1 MTDIIIKGQATAE
14 EMLPLEKLTYLQKE
28 LGNIRDEYSQN
39 KYIQEALTV
48 LNAGGLRSAIGSY
61 WNAVIDDL
69 RRKILHRSIDLFN
82 KEMNPAKQVKSYED
96 FQNHITDHDLIEG
109 AFKIGVLSW
118 EGRKLIQQARETR
131 NIFDG
136 HPDSSDPTLIKV
148 FNLISDC
155 NKYVLSKE
163 NPPPVIDTN
172 DYITNMDSA
181 TFHKNDL
188 AIAQAFSDL
197 PQIYKT
203 ELVNKFF
210 SLYLQD
216 NISTVLRSNTEF
228 SLPILWNV
236 LPKEDRFQIGNRFDK
251 EMVGGNQ
258 IRVEKAI
265 DFLSIVDGLK
275 YVSSASRNIIFEPA
289 IKYLEENL
297 DNWHTEGDAVNK
309 LARIGS
315 VIPTELIPRYVSA
328 LTLTYVGYGSYY
340 SWAAS
345 PQVANLF
352 KKFVSTSIEAFVTTI
367 KTNETLRGRIS
378 NSNKLERLRDLA
390 TILLNETTPIKDLN
404 EYLELVVDRK
414 RTGEFYKTLEWKK

>member
-352 KKFVSTSIEAFVTTI
+352 KKFDSTSIEAFVTTI

>member
-1 MTDIIIKGQATAE
+1 MTPLIVNEHSTAE
-14 EMLPLEKLTYLQKE
+14 EMLPVEKLTYLQKE
-28 LGNIRDEYSQN
+28 LGNIRDEYAQN

-61 WNAVIDDL
+61 WNAVIDDI
-69 RRKILHRSIDLFN
+69 RRKILQRSIDLFN
-82 KEMNPAKQVKSYED
+82 KEINPPKLVKTYED

-109 AFKIGVLSW
+109 AYKIGVLSW

-155 NKYVLSKE
+155 NKYVLSQE
-163 NPPPVIDTN
+163 NPAPIIDTN
-172 DYITNMDSA
+172 NYILNMDGIA
-181 TFHKNDL
+181 FHKNDL

-197 PQIYKT
+197 PQIYKN
-203 ELVNKFF
+203 ELINKFF

-216 NISTVLRSNTEF
+216 NISTILRSNIEF

-236 LPKEDRFQIGNRFDK
+236 LAKESRQQIGGRFDK

-258 IRVEKAI
+258 DRVDKAV
-265 DFLSIVDGLK
+265 DFMSIVDGLK
-275 YVSSASRNIIFEPA
+275 YVASASRNIIFEPA
-289 IKYLEENL
+289 IKYLEVNL

-309 LARIGS
+309 LSRIGS
-315 VIPTELIPRYVSA
+315 VIPTDLIPRYVAA
-328 LTLTYVGYGSYY
+328 LTLTYVGVGSYF

-345 PQVANLF
+345 PQVASLF
-352 KKFVSTSIEAFVTTI
+352 KKFDRTSIEAFVNTI
-367 KTNETLRGRIS
+367 KTNDILRNRIS
-378 NSNKLERLRDLA
+378 NSTKLDRLRDLA
-390 TILLNETTPIKDLN
+390 TILLNESTPVKDLN
-404 EYLELVVDRK
+404 DYLELVVDRQ
-414 RTGEFYKTLEWKK
+414 RTGEFYKTLERKK